1 VAFGSFIQKD
11 VITKITDLLLICD
24 GFSIVITNINT
35 EIFIIPYKTYK
46 YLFIL
51 VVLCISSD
59 LMSQI
64 KLINRIEF
72 ELKDGYKNEKSIIL
86 RQNVL

>member
-1 VAFGSFIQKD
+1 MAFGSFIQKD